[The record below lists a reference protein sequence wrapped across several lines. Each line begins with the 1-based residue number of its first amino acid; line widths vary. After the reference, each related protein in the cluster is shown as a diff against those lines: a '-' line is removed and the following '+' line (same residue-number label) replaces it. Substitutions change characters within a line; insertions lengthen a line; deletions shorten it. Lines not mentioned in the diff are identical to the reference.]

1 MSDYRTEKDSL
12 GSIEIENVH
21 YYGIHTK
28 RSLDNFKLDYK
39 KTNIKLIHSLVTVKK
54 AAAIANT
61 KLNYLPKDKGN
72 AIIEGCDYILT
83 GKYNDNFI
91 TDALQGG
98 AGTSTNMNVNEVI
111 SNVSLE
117 LFGYKKGDY
126 EKINPLNDVNMHQ
139 STNDVYL
146 TALRIASINLLRP
159 LSDKFASLQEALQQK
174 ENDFSH
180 IIKLGRT
187 QLMDGVPMMAGQGF
201 GAYARAIA
209 RDRWRLYKVEERLRE
224 INLGGTAIG
233 TGLNAPIKYTY
244 YVTEILRELTGLGL
258 SRSDFLM
265 DNTQNMDVFVEVSGL
280 LKAAAVNLIKIS
292 NDLRILNSGP
302 KGGFG
307 EIKLEPLQAGSS
319 IMPGKVNPIIP
330 EMVTQVCYKVIAN
343 DGAITACSYSGVLEL
358 NAFAP
363 LIADSLL
370 ESLELLTN
378 AVEIFEEKCIS
389 TLKVNEE
396 TCRKNLEKSTALVT
410 ALVNHIGY
418 DKASDIAK
426 NALNNNNTIKEELL
440 KENLL
445 SEEEINKILNPYEVT
460 KPGIPNLK

>member
-1 MSDYRTEKDSL
+1 MSNFRTERDSL
-12 GSIEIENVH
+12 GSLEIENNC

-28 RSLDNFKLDYK
+28 RSLENFKLNYK
-39 KTNIKLIHSLVTVKK
+39 RTNLKLIHCLVSVKK

-61 KLNYLPKDKGN
+61 KLNYLPKEKGD
-72 AIIEGCDYILT
+72 AIVKSCDSILT
-83 GKYNDNFI
+83 GQYDDNFI

-111 SNVSLE
+111 ANVALE
-117 LFGYKKGDY
+117 ILNYEKGYY
-126 EKINPLNDVNMHQ
+126 EKIHPLNDINLHQ

-146 TALRIASINLLRP
+146 TALRIASISLLRP
-159 LSDKFASLQEALQQK
+159 LSDKFASLQESLQEK
-174 ENDFSH
+174 ENEFSH

-187 QLMDGVPMMAGQGF
+187 QLMDGVPMMVGQGF

-244 YVTEILRELTGLGL
+244 YVTEILRDITGLGL

-265 DNTQNMDVFVEVSGL
+265 DTTQNMDVFVEVSGL

-292 NDLRILNSGP
+292 NDLRLLNSGP

-307 EIKLEPLQAGSS
+307 EISLEPLQAGSS

-330 EMVTQVCYKVIAN
+330 EMVVQVCYKIISN
-343 DGAITACSYSGVLEL
+343 DSAITACSYSGLLEL
-358 NAFAP
+358 NAFSP

-378 AVEIFEEKCIS
+378 AVEIFETKCIAS
-389 TLKVNEE
+389 LKINEDVCKE
-396 TCRKNLEKSTALVT
+396 NLEKSTALVT

-418 DKASDIAK
+418 DKASIIAK
-426 NALNNNNTIKEELL
+426 NSLENNTTIKEELL

-445 SEEEINKILNPYEVT
+445 SEEEVVKILNPYEVT
-460 KPGIPNLK
+460 KPGIPNSK

>member
-1 MSDYRTEKDSL
+1 MSDFRTETDSL
-12 GSIEIENVH
+12 GSIDIENIY

-28 RSLDNFKLDYK
+28 RALINFNLNYK
-39 KTNIKLIHSLVTVKK
+39 RTNINLIHSLVTIKK
-54 AAAIANT
+54 AAAIVNT
-61 KLNYLPKDKGN
+61 KLNYLSKEKGN
-72 AIIEGCDYILT
+72 AIIQSCDYILS
-83 GKYNDNFI
+83 GKYDDHFVV
-91 TDALQGG
+91 DALQGG
-98 AGTSTNMNVNEVI
+98 AGTSTNMNVNEVT
-111 SNVSLE
+111 SNVALE
-117 LFGYKKGDY
+117 ILNFEKGDY
-126 EKINPLNDVNMHQ
+126 EKIHPLNDVNLHQ

-146 TALRIASINLLRP
+146 TALRIAAIRLLRP
-159 LSDKFASLQEALQQK
+159 LSDAFASLQEAIQEK
-174 ENDFSH
+174 ENEFSN

-233 TGLNAPIKYTY
+233 TGLNAPVKYTY
-244 YVTEILRELTGLGL
+244 YVTEILRDVTGLGL

-265 DNTQNMDVFVEVSGL
+265 DTTQNMDVFVEVSGL
-280 LKAAAVNLIKIS
+280 LKAAAVNLIKVS
-292 NDLRILNSGP
+292 NDLRILSSGP

-307 EIKLEPLQAGSS
+307 EINLEPLQAGSS

-330 EMVTQVCYKVIAN
+330 EMVTQVCYKIIAN
-343 DGAITACSYSGVLEL
+343 DAAITTCSFSGVLEL

-370 ESLELLTN
+370 ESLELLTK
-378 AVEIFEEKCIS
+378 AVHIFEVKCIS
-389 TLKVNEE
+389 TLKVNEAN
-396 TCRKNLEKSTALVT
+396 CKKNLEKSTALAT

-418 DKASDIAK
+418 DKASTIAK
-426 NALNNNNTIKEELL
+426 KSLLNNTTIKEELL

-445 SEEEINKILNPYEVT
+445 NEEEINKILNPLEIT
-460 KPGIPNLK
+460 KPGIPNSK

>member
-1 MSDYRTEKDSL
+1 MTNLRTEKDTL
-12 GSIEIENVH
+12 GKVEIKNTK

-28 RSLDNFKLDYK
+28 RASDNFSLNYK
-39 KTNIKLIHSLVTVKK
+39 KTNKNLIYSLVYVKK

-61 KLNYLPKDKGN
+61 KLNYLSKEKGDS
-72 AIIEGCDYILT
+72 IIKSCDSIIS
-83 GKYNDNFI
+83 GKYDDNFVI
-91 TDALQGG
+91 DALQGG

-111 SNVSLE
+111 SNVALE
-117 LFGYKKGDY
+117 ISGYEKGQY
-126 EKINPLNDVNMHQ
+126 EKIHPLNDVNMHQ

-146 TALRIASINLLRP
+146 TALRISSIKLLRP
-159 LSDKFASLQEALQQK
+159 LSDAFSSLQNVLQEK
-174 ENDFSH
+174 ENEFSH

-233 TGLNAPIKYTY
+233 TGLNAPVKYTY
-244 YVTEILRELTGLGL
+244 YVTEILREITGLGL

-265 DNTQNMDVFVEVSGL
+265 DTTQNMDVFVEVSGL
-280 LKAAAVNLIKIS
+280 LKAAAVNLIKIC
-292 NDLRILNSGP
+292 NDLRILSSGP
-302 KGGFG
+302 KGGIG
-307 EIKLEPLQAGSS
+307 EINLEPLQAGSS

-330 EMVTQVCYKVIAN
+330 EMVTQVCYKIISN
-343 DGAITACSYSGVLEL
+343 DASITACSYSGVLEL

-378 AVEIFEEKCIS
+378 AVNIFEKKCIS
-389 TLKVNEE
+389 TLKINEAN
-396 TCRKNLEKSTALVT
+396 CRKNLENSTALVT

-418 DKASDIAK
+418 DKASSIAK
-426 NALNNNNTIKEELL
+426 NALSNNTTIKRELL

-445 SEEEINKILNPYEVT
+445 SEDEIEKILNPFEIT
-460 KPGIPNLK
+460 KPGIPNTK

>member
-1 MSDYRTEKDSL
+1 MSNFRIENDSL
-12 GSIEIENVH
+12 GKMSIENNC

-28 RSLDNFKLDYK
+28 RALDNFNLKYK
-39 KTNIKLIHSLVTVKK
+39 KTNLNLIYSITTVKK
-54 AAAIANT
+54 AAAIVNT
-61 KLNYLPKDKGN
+61 KLNYLTKEKGN
-72 AIIEGCDYILT
+72 AIIDACDYILT
-83 GKYNDNFI
+83 GNYNENFPL
-91 TDALQGG
+91 DALQGG

-111 SNVSLE
+111 SNIALE
-117 LFGYKKGDY
+117 NLHFQKGDY
-126 EKINPLNDVNMHQ
+126 EKIHPLNDVNLHQ

-146 TALRIASINLLRP
+146 TALRIASIKLLRP
-159 LSDKFASLQEALQQK
+159 LSDAFASLQEALQEK
-174 ENDFSH
+174 ENEFSH

-187 QLMDGVPMMAGQGF
+187 QLMDAVPMMAGQGF
-201 GAYARAIA
+201 GAYAKAVA

-233 TGLNAPIKYTY
+233 TGLNAPVKYTY
-244 YVTEILRELTGLGL
+244 YVTEILREITGLGL

-265 DNTQNMDVFVEVSGL
+265 DTTQNMDVFVEVSGL
-280 LKAAAVNLIKIS
+280 LKAAAVNLIKIC

-307 EIKLEPLQAGSS
+307 EINLQPLQAGSS

-330 EMVTQVCYKVIAN
+330 EMVTQVCYKIIAN
-343 DGAITACSYSGVLEL
+343 DNAITTCSFSGILEL

-378 AVEIFEEKCIS
+378 AVTAFEKKCIS
-389 TLKVNEE
+389 TLTVNEE
-396 TCRKNLEKSTALVT
+396 VCRTNLEKSTALAT
-410 ALVNHIGY
+410 GLINHIGY
-418 DKASDIAK
+418 DKASTIAK
-426 NALNNNNTIKEELL
+426 NALINNTTIKEELL

-445 SEEEINKILNPYEVT
+445 SENEIKKILNPYEIT
-460 KPGIPNLK
+460 KPGIPNSK

>member
-1 MSDYRTEKDSL
+1 MSDFRTETDSL
-12 GSIEIENVH
+12 GSMNIKNKY

-28 RSLDNFKLDYK
+28 RAIDNICLNYK
-39 KTNIKLIHSLVTVKK
+39 KTNIKLIYSLVTVKK
-54 AAAIANT
+54 AAAIAN
-61 KLNYLPKDKGN
+61 KRLNYLSKEKGN
-72 AIIEGCDYILT
+72 AIIESCDNILS
-83 GKYNDNFI
+83 GKYNDNFL

-111 SNVSLE
+111 SNVALE
-117 LFGYKKGDY
+117 ILNYKKGDY
-126 EKINPLNDVNMHQ
+126 EKIHPLNDVNLHQ

-146 TALRIASINLLRP
+146 TALRIASINLLRS
-159 LSDKFASLQEALQQK
+159 LSDRFANLQEALQEK
-174 ENDFSH
+174 ENEFSN

-187 QLMDGVPMMAGQGF
+187 QLMDGVPMMVGQGF

-233 TGLNAPIKYTY
+233 TGLNAPVKYTY
-244 YVTEILRELTGLGL
+244 YVTEILRDVTGLGL

-265 DNTQNMDVFVEVSGL
+265 DTTQNMDVFVEVSGL

-292 NDLRILNSGP
+292 NDLRILSSGP
-302 KGGFG
+302 NGGFG
-307 EIKLEPLQAGSS
+307 EINLEPLQAGSS

-330 EMVTQVCYKVIAN
+330 EMVIQVCYKIIAN
-343 DGAITACSYSGVLEL
+343 DSAITACSYSGNLEL

-378 AVEIFEEKCIS
+378 AVHIFEVKCIS
-389 TLKVNEE
+389 TLKVNEAKCKE
-396 TCRKNLEKSTALVT
+396 NLQKSTALAT

-418 DKASDIAK
+418 DKASIIAK
-426 NALNNNNTIKEELL
+426 KSLLNNTTIKEELL

-445 SEEEINKILNPYEVT
+445 TEEEVNKILNPFEIT
-460 KPGIPNLK
+460 KPGIPNFK

>member
-1 MSDYRTEKDSL
+1 MSHLRTEQDSL
-12 GSIEIENVH
+12 GSVNIENKY
-21 YYGIHTK
+21 YYGIQTQ
-28 RSLDNFKLDYK
+28 RSLNNFKLNYK
-39 KTNIKLIHSLVTVKK
+39 QTNIKLIYSLVTVKK

-61 KLNYLPKDKGN
+61 KLNYLPKEKGN
-72 AIIEGCDYILT
+72 AIIEGCDSILT
-83 GKYNDNFI
+83 GKYDSNFL

-111 SNVSLE
+111 SNVALE
-117 LFGYKKGDY
+117 LMNFNKGDY
-126 EKINPLNDVNMHQ
+126 DKIHPLNDVNLHQ

-146 TALRIASINLLRP
+146 TALRIAAINQLRI
-159 LSDKFASLQEALQQK
+159 LSNRFASLQEALQEK
-174 ENDFSH
+174 ENEFSS

-233 TGLNAPIKYTY
+233 TGLNAPTKYTY
-244 YVTEILRELTGLGL
+244 YVTEVLREITGLGL
-258 SRSDFLM
+258 SRSDFLI
-265 DNTQNMDVFVEVSGL
+265 DTTQNMDVFVEVSGL

-292 NDLRILNSGP
+292 NDLRILSSGP

-307 EIKLEPLQAGSS
+307 EINLEPLQAGSS

-330 EMVTQVCYKVIAN
+330 EMVIQVCYKVIAN
-343 DGAITACSYSGVLEL
+343 DSAITSCSFSGLLEL

-370 ESLELLTN
+370 ESLELLGS
-378 AVEIFEEKCIS
+378 AVEIFETKCIA
-389 TLKVNEE
+389 TLKVNKAVCME
-396 TCRKNLEKSTALVT
+396 NLEKSTALVT

-418 DKASDIAK
+418 DKASIIAQ
-426 NALNNNNTIKEELL
+426 NALSNNTTIKEELL

-445 SEEEINKILNPYEVT
+445 SEDEINKILNPFEVT
-460 KPGIPNLK
+460 KPGIPNSN